1 MTWQHP
7 IVLGP
12 SIWSLWISELTVDQ
26 KEMISCSPGFA
37 LRRVLRSSLAGYPPA
52 LPPPTPS
59 VSPCRCFS
67 LKFLGA
73 SLPHDEELALSA
85 AVSGNARH
93 QRTGLQENNKQ
104 SSLKI
109 LQESFSEDTVQGGKC
124 SVKKLMPNSQNE
136 GMLFTCMGGL
146 ISLEIFGFFILAF
159 TATLHPNTDYTETH
173 FFFQIKWPEDNLNFL
188 LLLSFKFIFF
198 IYFLI

>member
-1 MTWQHP
+1 MYSDPAWQ
-7 IVLGP
+7 G
-12 SIWSLWISELTVDQ
+12 T
-26 KEMISCSPGFA
+26 
-37 LRRVLRSSLAGYPPA
+37 
-52 LPPPTPS
+52 LPPRPAPPPRAS
-59 VSPCRCFS
+59 VPAGAFLSE
-67 LKFLGA
+67 FLGA

-85 AVSGNARH
+85 AVWGNARN

-109 LQESFSEDTVQGGKC
+109 LQESFSEDTAQGSKC
-124 SVKKLMPNSQNE
+124 SVKKLMPSSQNE

-159 TATLHPNTDYTETH
+159 TAALHPNTDYTETH
-173 FFFQIKWPEDNLNFL
+173 FSFQIKWPKEDNLNFL

-198 IYFLI
+198 IF